1 MEVVVKFVP
10 SAFKHGITRADI
22 YHVLNNVEYDDVFDD
37 DNEKHLVL
45 GFDSNVNLLE
55 ILYNVID
62 EQTIKVFHAMK
73 CTYTFRALLNR

>member
-1 MEVVVKFVP
+1 MEIVVKFVP

-22 YHVLNNVEYDDVFDD
+22 YHVLSNAEYDGVLDD
-37 DNEKHLVL
+37 DNEKHLAL
-45 GFDSNVNLLE
+45 GFDSKTNLLE

-73 CTYTFRALLNR
+73 CTHTFRSLLDR

>member
-1 MEVVVKFVP
+1 MEVVVKFAP

-22 YHVLNNVEYDDVFDD
+22 YHVLNHAEYDDVVYD

-45 GFDSNVNLLE
+45 GFDTNAKLLE

-62 EQTIKVFHAMK
+62 EQTVRVFHAMP
-73 CTYTFRALLNR
+73 CTHTFRALLDR

>member
-10 SAFKHGITRADI
+10 SAFKHGITRTDI
-22 YHVLNNVEYDDVFDD
+22 YHVLNHAEYDDVLDD

-45 GFDSNVNLLE
+45 GFDNQANLLE

-62 EQTIKVFHAMK
+62 ERTVKVFHAMR
-73 CTYTFRALLNR
+73 CTHNFRGLLNR

>member
-1 MEVVVKFVP
+1 MEVVVKFAS

-22 YHVLNNVEYDDVFDD
+22 YHALNNAEYDDVLDD

-45 GFDSNVNLLE
+45 GFDSKINLLE

-62 EQTIKVFHAMK
+62 KETVRVFHAMK
-73 CTYTFRALLNR
+73 CTHTFRALLDR

>member
-1 MEVVVKFVP
+1 MEVIVKFAP

-22 YHVLNNVEYDDVFDD
+22 YHVLNHAEYDDVLYN

-45 GFDSNVNLLE
+45 GFDTKANLLE

-62 EQTIKVFHAMK
+62 EQTVRVFHAMP
-73 CTYTFRALLNR
+73 CTHTFHSLLEW